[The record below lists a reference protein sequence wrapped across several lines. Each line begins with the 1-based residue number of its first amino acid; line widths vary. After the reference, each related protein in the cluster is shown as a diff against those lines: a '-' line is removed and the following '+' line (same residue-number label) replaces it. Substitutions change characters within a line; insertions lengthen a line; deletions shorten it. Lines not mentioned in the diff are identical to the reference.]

1 MHKLRQLIHCKR
13 YIRSS
18 ECKVLKAANYLAIF
32 RWVLKRLS
40 GLKCKLWMCCKW
52 SRHWFRTKHVELCEE
67 IMYIFPLHETT
78 SKCTSPPPNTALT
91 SRTVRRMNRL
101 HTTTIVE
108 KCTLK
113 LVDDYKHMLCQATE
127 PMSTFLEYIR

>member
-1 MHKLRQLIHCKR
+1 MYGFEAPPCW
-13 YIRSS
+13 SS
-18 ECKVLKAANYLAIF
+18 YNG
-32 RWVLKRLS
+32 
-40 GLKCKLWMCCKW
+40 GLQQ
-52 SRHWFRTKHVELCEE
+52 S
-67 IMYIFPLHETT
+67 TT

-91 SRTVRRMNRL
+91 SRTNRL

>member
-1 MHKLRQLIHCKR
+1 MVRR
-13 YIRSS
+13 YIGSLS
-18 ECKVLKAANYLAIF
+18 HCICISINTTVVVLEVCTIASLLYLNLMFSNA
-32 RWVLKRLS
+32 
-40 GLKCKLWMCCKW
+40 
-52 SRHWFRTKHVELCEE
+52 E
-67 IMYIFPLHETT
+67 P
-78 SKCTSPPPNTALT
+78 SP
-91 SRTVRRMNRL
+91 L